1 MKYFMYCR
9 KSSEDEERQALSIES
24 QKEELLKLFGN
35 QSEVEIIEII
45 EESFSAKA
53 PGRAIFSSMITRI
66 ENGEA
71 EGIIAW
77 HPDRLARNA
86 VDGGHIIHL
95 LDLGVLNDL
104 KFAGMSFENN
114 SQGKFM
120 LNISFGY
127 SKLYSDNLSENV
139 KRGNRAKIARGWL
152 PNKPPIGYLN
162 DRETGTI
169 VSDPERFNIVRR
181 MWDLMLS
188 GSYNPKQIVEM
199 ANTQWGLRT
208 VQRKR
213 SGGNPL
219 APSAI
224 YKILTNIFYT
234 GLIEWNG
241 KLYQGKHEPMI
252 TMQQFEDVQIVL
264 GKRTRPRPH
273 RLNFTYTGLIRCEEC
288 KCAITASHHTNRH
301 GTQYTYYHC
310 TKKKKGYK
318 CHQPYVR
325 MRRLEQQISNHLATL
340 QLSKKSL
347 PWITE
352 AIEKA
357 ENMKDDI
364 QKKERASLNN
374 AIRSMESELKNLTT
388 MRMRDLID
396 DTEFIDKKNG
406 LTKSLLSLKQNLNKS
421 HQQQHRFEPSKICA
435 EFNHRA
441 KYWFENG
448 DEEIKRLI
456 LKTTGLN
463 PTLKDKKL
471 LIKAKKPFRALA
483 HVGTFPQL
491 WAVID
496 DIAKI
501 DGDCN
506 FSVTLLDIKK
516 IKSLAEEQGL

>member
-1 MKYFMYCR
+1 MYCR

-24 QKEELLKLFGN
+24 QKEELLNLFGN
-35 QSEVEIIEII
+35 QSDIEIVEII

-53 PGRAIFSSMITRI
+53 PGRAVFSSMITRI

-71 EGIIAW
+71 KGIIAW

-95 LDLGVLNDL
+95 LDLGVLTDL
-104 KFAGMSFENN
+104 KFAGMTFENN

-139 KRGNRAKIARGWL
+139 KRGNRAKVARGWL
-152 PNKPPIGYLN
+152 PSKPPIGYLN
-162 DRETGTI
+162 NRETKTI
-169 VSDPERFNIVRR
+169 ITDSERFNIVRR

-188 GSYNPKQIVEM
+188 GSYNPKQIVEI
-199 ANTQWGLRT
+199 ANNNWGLRT
-208 VQRKR
+208 IQRKR
-213 SGGNPL
+213 IGGNPL

-224 YKILTNIFYT
+224 YKIFNNIFYT
-234 GLIEWNG
+234 GMILWNG
-241 KLYQGKHEPMI
+241 KLYPGKHEAMI
-252 TMQQFEDVQIVL
+252 TMEEFENVQIIL

-273 RLNFTYTGLIRCEEC
+273 RLAFAYTGLMRCEEC
-288 KCAITASHHTNRH
+288 KCAITASLHTNRH

-310 TKKKKGYK
+310 TRKKKGYH
-318 CHQPYVR
+318 CRQPYVR
-325 MRRLEQQISNHLATL
+325 RRWLEVQISEHLSTL
-340 QLSKKSL
+340 QSSAKSL
-347 PWITE
+347 QWITN

-357 ENMKDDI
+357 EGMKGDI
-364 QKKERASLNN
+364 QKKERAALCN
-374 AIRSMESELKNLTT
+374 AIRSMESDLENLTT

-396 DTEFIDKKNG
+396 DSEFIKKKNG
-406 LTKSLLSLKQNLNKS
+406 LMKSLLSLKQNLEKS
-421 HQQQHRFEPSKICA
+421 HKQKNRFEPSKMCA
-435 EFNHRA
+435 DFNHRA

-456 LKTTGLN
+456 LKTAGLN
-463 PTLKDKKL
+463 PTIKDKKL

-483 HVGTFPQL
+483 NVRTFPLL

-496 DIAKI
+496 DIANM
-501 DGDCN
+501 DGHCG
-506 FSVTLLDIKK
+506 FKATLLDIKK
-516 IKSLAEEQGL
+516 LKSLAEEQDL